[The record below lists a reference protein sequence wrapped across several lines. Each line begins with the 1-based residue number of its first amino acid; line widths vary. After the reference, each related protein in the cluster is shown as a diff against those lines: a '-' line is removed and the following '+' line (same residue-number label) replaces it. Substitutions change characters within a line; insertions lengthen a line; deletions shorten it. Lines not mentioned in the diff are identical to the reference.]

1 MTRLRLLDLFSGTG
15 SITRAFRHHEVT
27 SLDIDARCAPTICA
41 NLLDWQYKTLPRG
54 HFDVIWA
61 SCPCEQYSVARSN
74 ARTPRDLMLSDS
86 LVLRTQDVLDWF
98 QPRCYF
104 VENPSGSQLWSRFK
118 WPRLVRTSYCT
129 YGFPYR
135 KHTTIATNT
144 DISLRPPCGGTGVCA
159 QMVGSQHLQHAQK
172 GGKEWRI
179 MGRFSIPPPSS
190 TGSPRNCAVTCCCTV
205 SALRQPR
212 GRSGER
218 ERSGDSSRVHLSMH
232 SAYYVRHL

>member
-1 MTRLRLLDLFSGTG
+1 MAPRLRLLDLFSGTG

-118 WPRLVRTSYCT
+118 WPRLVRTSYCA

-144 DISLRPPCGGTGVCA
+144 DISLRPPCGGAGVCA

-172 GGKEWRI
+172 GGGGVENNGKVFHTTAELHRVPEELC
-179 MGRFSIPPPSS
+179 RDVLQYCERVEAA
-190 TGSPRNCAVTCCCTV
+190 TGEI
-205 SALRQPR
+205 
-212 GRSGER
+212 G
-218 ERSGDSSRVHLSMH
+218 
-232 SAYYVRHL
+232 